1 MTELL
6 DVGRLMHLPLQDI
19 KPGPLLKVSN
29 FVVQAAAQQ
38 LRQAEAKKQVY
49 LPLIVKQLDRHTY
62 EVTSN
67 AIVYAVAKAAGLER
81 VWCVVTD
88 PSPELET
95 LTKIL
100 IGEQTPKIN
109 LSCASAA
116 EIHSALEFVSQTEV
130 TALKGL
136 DVAELA
142 EKLAAANRETWQDFS
157 PIGKLGKFIKSGKS
171 ATSLNPKKLEAL
183 ATVFYLTP
191 KAPPNLPAPT
201 LSNLKKATRQEIME
215 RLQYLAQMQIS
226 GFDQI
231 DLDKAADEI
240 FTEPKG
246 KWKTSFSPI
255 AKLNCGISTA
265 QAKVLS
271 QVFTLK

>member
-19 KPGPLLKVSN
+19 KPDLLLNVSD
-29 FVVQAAAQQ
+29 FVVQASAQQ
-38 LRQAEAKKQVY
+38 LRRAEDQKQVY
-49 LPLIVKQLDRHTY
+49 LPLIVKQLDQHTY
-62 EVTSN
+62 EITSN
-67 AIVYAVAKAAGLER
+67 AMVYIVAKAAGLER

-109 LSCASAA
+109 LSVASAS
-116 EIHSALEFVSQTEV
+116 EIQAALAFVSQV
-130 TALKGL
+130 KAAALKGL
-136 DVAELA
+136 DVEALA
-142 EKLAAANRETWQDFS
+142 AQLAAAKRDTWQDFS
-157 PIGKLGKFIKSGKS
+157 PISKLGKFIKSGKS
-171 ATSLNPKKLEAL
+171 AASLTGQKLEAL
-183 ATVFYLTP
+183 ASVFYLTP
-191 KAPPNLPAPT
+191 KARPNLPTPEII
-201 LSNLKKATRQEIME
+201 NIKKATHPEIMA

-226 GFDQI
+226 DFENV

-240 FTEPKG
+240 FTESKA
-246 KWKTSFSPI
+246 KWKSFAPI

-265 QAKVLS
+265 QAKVLT
-271 QVFTLK
+271 QVFSLK